1 MYDLNHIY
9 KVGNL
14 ITKLREENG
23 LSQSELGTKLG
34 VTNKAVSRW
43 ENGRGYPDT
52 AILLKLSEVLEI
64 TVDELLRG
72 ELSVSK
78 LKHKDINEN
87 INYEAEKTLFLR
99 FSTTG
104 IPFFVYI
111 MWIVLFFVDPFE
123 WGKYLDYGEMFFIG
137 LILPTILVTIANII
151 LGLFFT
157 LKIHKRKVL
166 NPFLHKAPRYRLPLR
181 TRQRPNLL
189 SRIEYIRADRK
200 ICQPSNFAVQ

>member
-1 MYDLNHIY
+1 MYNLNHIY

-14 ITKLREENG
+14 ITKLREEKG
-23 LSQSELGTKLG
+23 LNQSELGTKLG

-52 AILLKLSEVLEI
+52 SILLKLSEVLEI

-87 INYEAEKTLFLR
+87 INYEAEKSLFLR
-99 FSTTG
+99 FSTTM

-111 MWIVLFFVDPFE
+111 IWIILFFVDPFRCA
-123 WGKYLDYGEMFFIG
+123 KYLDYGEMFFIG
-137 LILPTILVTIANII
+137 LILPSLLSVFANIV
-151 LGLFFT
+151 LGLFFA
-157 LKIHKRKVL
+157 LKIHKRKDIKTSTKVL
-166 NPFLHKAPRYRLPLR
+166 ISIATFIGSGIYYIAIFVYMLVRLLKA
-181 TRQRPNLL
+181 
-189 SRIEYIRADRK
+189 RK
-200 ICQPSNFAVQ
+200 NKI